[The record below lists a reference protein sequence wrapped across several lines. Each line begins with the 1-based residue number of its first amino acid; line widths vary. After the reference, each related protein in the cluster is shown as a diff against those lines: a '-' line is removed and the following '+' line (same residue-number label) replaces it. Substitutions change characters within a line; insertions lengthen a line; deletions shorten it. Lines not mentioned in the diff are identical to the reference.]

1 MPQYADALSSLVQG
15 QQFVDGLFQQRAR
28 REAGGQLSRGNV
40 SGAANTLLNQG
51 ELQAGLALQDRQ
63 AEQVAASRAASDATR
78 AQQLQATLQITG
90 ALRRVR
96 DSGGDVISELPKYR
110 DAFIAMGTDPA
121 QLQQIETQVA
131 ANPAFLDQIENITGQ
146 QLRELQIVN
155 LGDGNA
161 VAIDQGTG
169 DVVNRYSAPRRPQ
182 RVAVGNDY
190 IEVGED
196 GSVTPLYQGARE
208 PEYRSIRN
216 SDGTESIVELGGRPG
231 GVIGSGSGFGSRD
244 EVLSFITPI
253 VGDFRPTSGARSR
266 EEQDGLIARGATS
279 AYNSAHVNGLG
290 QDIVPSAPQ
299 SEWEGIAERLRST
312 GQFSRVLVE
321 TGRGRNQ
328 GTGAHIHLEPRVG
341 SGNVTPASGNQP
353 RVVAQSQNNGL
364 TPAEQ
369 RSAETADRAD
379 RGAQSQLRR
388 EFNGRQE
395 VRDFRE
401 VESAYNNVRSAAQNP
416 SAAGDLSMI
425 FAYMKMLDPG
435 SVVREQEF
443 ANAQNAA
450 GVPDRIRNQ
459 YNRVLNGQR
468 LNPNQRQDFVTQAER
483 LYGAR
488 RDTFSRIENEYRTE
502 AELSGYDPNRIVPR
516 RPEVQTGRRLRFAPT
531 EAQAQ
536 ASQTIVRNRRGGA
549 EPARGSIG
557 NPIIINAADARG
569 SYGNVRAGQ
578 YFMTPDGQVRQR
590 R

>member
-1 MPQYADALSSLVQG
+1 MAYADILGAIGQG

-28 REAGGQLSRGNV
+28 REAGGQLARGNIG
-40 SGAANTLLNQG
+40 GAANTLLNQG
-51 ELQAGLALQDRQ
+51 ELQAGIALQDRKASQ
-63 AEQVAASRAASDATR
+63 EAAARADQDAQR
-78 AQQLQATLQITG
+78 AQQLQTTLQVTS

-96 DSGGDVISELPKYR
+96 DQGGDVASELPKYR
-110 DAFIAMGTDPA
+110 DVFIAMGTDPQ
-121 QLQQIETQVA
+121 QLQQIEGMIS
-131 ANPAFLDQIENITGQ
+131 ANPAFLDQIENVTGQ
-146 QLRELQIVN
+146 QLRQLQIVN

-169 DVVNRYSAPRRPQ
+169 DIVNTYSAPRRPQ

-196 GSVTPLYQGARE
+196 GSVTPLYQGARA

-244 EVLSFITPI
+244 DVLSFIAPI

-266 EEQDGLIARGATS
+266 EEQDALIARGATS

-290 QDIVPSAPQ
+290 QDIVPSVPFDQ
-299 SEWEGIAERLRST
+299 WERIAQDLRET
-312 GQFSRVLVE
+312 GRFSRVLVE
-321 TGRGRNQ
+321 SGNGRNQ

-341 SGNVTPASGNQP
+341 GEPTSPAQSNGS
-353 RVVAQSQNNGL
+353 RIVAQSQNNGL
-364 TPAEQ
+364 TPSEA
-369 RSAETADRAD
+369 RSAAAADRAD
-379 RGAQSQLRR
+379 LGAQSTLRR

-450 GVPDRIRNQ
+450 GVPDRVRNL
-459 YNRVLNGQR
+459 YNRALNGQR
-468 LNPNQRQDFVTQAER
+468 LNPNQRQDFINQAER
-483 LYGAR
+483 LYASR
-488 RDTFSRIENEYRTE
+488 RDTFQRIENEYRTE
-502 AELSGYDPNRIVPR
+502 AELSGYDPNRIVPQR
-516 RPEVQTGRRLRFAPT
+516 QQAQEPRLRFQPSAEQIAAARRIDT
-531 EAQAQ
+531 TAARLRG
-536 ASQTIVRNRRGGA
+536 AALGSQEWPRYLN
-549 EPARGSIG
+549 PADPRSSYV
-557 NPIIINAADARG
+557 NLPRG
-569 SYGNVRAGQ
+569 SYYLDPQGQ
-578 YFMTPDGQVRQR
+578 LRQR